1 MSTARNHGL
10 RSTTLRALLRQALRI
25 LGFPRA
31 TVSLV
36 LTDDA
41 RIRALNRDFL
51 EIDRPTD
58 VLSFPLTEPGD
69 LQNRDKALFLG
80 EIYIS
85 VETARAQA
93 KTARRPLP
101 REITQLAVHGL
112 LHLLGHDHARAGER
126 RRMKAAESR
135 LLRELGPML

>member
-1 MSTARNHGL
+1 M
-10 RSTTLRALLRQALRI
+10 RAS
-25 LGFPRA
+25 
-31 TVSLV
+31 VSLV

-41 RIRALNRDFL
+41 RIRVLNRDFL

-58 VLSFPLTEPGD
+58 VLSFPLTGPGD
-69 LQNRDKALFLG
+69 LDDKDRALFLG

-93 KTARRPLP
+93 KAARRPFS
-101 REITQLAVHGL
+101 REIAHLAIHGL
-112 LHLLGHDHARAGER
+112 LHLVGHDHASAGER
-126 RRMKAAESR
+126 RRMRAAESR

>member
-1 MSTARNHGL
+1 M
-10 RSTTLRALLRQALRI
+10 
-25 LGFPRA
+25 
-31 TVSLV
+31 

-41 RIRALNRDFL
+41 RIRDLNRDFL

-69 LQNRDKALFLG
+69 LMHRERAIFLG

-93 KTARRPLP
+93 KAARRPLP
-101 REITQLAVHGL
+101 REIEQLLVHGL
-112 LHLLGHDHARAGER
+112 LHLAGHDHASPGER

>member
-1 MSTARNHGL
+1 M
-10 RSTTLRALLRQALRI
+10 
-25 LGFPRA
+25 
-31 TVSLV
+31 

-41 RIRALNRDFL
+41 RIRVLNRDFL

-58 VLSFPLTEPGD
+58 VLSFPLTEAGD
-69 LQNRDKALFLG
+69 LEDRDRALFLG

-93 KTARRPLP
+93 KAARRPLP
-101 REITQLAVHGL
+101 REIEQLTVHGL